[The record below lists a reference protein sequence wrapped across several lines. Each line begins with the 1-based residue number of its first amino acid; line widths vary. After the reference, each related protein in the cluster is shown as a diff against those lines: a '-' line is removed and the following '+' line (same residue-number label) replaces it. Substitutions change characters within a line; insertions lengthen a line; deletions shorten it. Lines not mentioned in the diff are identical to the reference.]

1 MAKTDNPHSERL
13 YQSLLTHTDEATAA
27 QIAHH
32 IPLSKSADFKKKFAW
47 AEDVCQSLMA
57 RFDDETIRAIRMDC
71 ACSPEMGKIGSLQK
85 LYAKSSDL
93 DDFAAKANAHS
104 QGFTIRH
111 ENDALFLCYSECYCS
126 CVKRVDKEVPVSWC
140 YCTLGYT
147 KKMFTHI
154 LGRAVGVELIESVK
168 TGGRQ
173 CIIKVV

>member
-1 MAKTDNPHSERL
+1 MAKTDNPHAERL
-13 YQSLLTHTDEATAA
+13 YQSLLTYTDEATAA

-32 IPLSKSADFKKKFAW
+32 IPLSKSADAKKKFAW
-47 AEDVCQSLMA
+47 AEDVCVSLAA

-71 ACSPEMGKIGSLQK
+71 ACGPGMGKIGALQK
-85 LYAKSSDL
+85 LYAQSADW
-93 DDFAAKANAHS
+93 DDFVAKANALH

-111 ENDALFLCYSECYCS
+111 ENGALFLHYPECYCS
-126 CVKRVDKEVPVSWC
+126 CVKQVDQAMPVSWC

-147 KKMFTHI
+147 KKMFTYI
-154 LGRAVGVELIESVK
+154 LGRAVAVELIESVK